1 MRKSGRRSNRG
12 DSFTNKSGF
21 KKSPEPHFPEA
32 LACAREHLPGP
43 WQEGKNRRSS
53 GDSGRIKLESG
64 GEDSPRT
71 LVATADSS
79 SSSGVWRL
87 LGTRAHFFSRQGHLR
102 KRCSD
107 NLMDEDEKDR
117 AKRASR
123 NKSEKKRRDQFNIL
137 IKELSSMLPGNTHK
151 MDKTTVL
158 EKVISFL
165 QKHNEFS
172 VQTEFC
178 DVHQEWKPSFLSN
191 EEFTQLMLEALD
203 GFVIAVT
210 TDGSIVYV
218 SDSITPLLGH
228 LPSEVMDQNLL
239 KFLPEQEHSDIYK
252 ILSSHMLLM
261 DTVSSDYLKCNEDLE
276 FYCHLLRGSL
286 NPKDFP
292 TYEYIKFV
300 GNFLSYNHVPL
311 SDCHSS
317 KDAVPR
323 GYRRPQGKQ
332 ICFVATV
339 RLATPQFLKEMCIV
353 EESLEE
359 FTSRHSL
366 EWKFL
371 FLDHRAPPI
380 IGYLPFEVLG
390 TSGYDYYHI
399 DDLQLLAQ
407 CHEHLMQFGKG
418 KSCCYRFLT
427 KGQQWIWLQ
436 THYYITYHQWNSKP
450 EFIVCTHTV
459 VSYADV
465 RVERQQNLIL
475 EDAPIDII
483 SSVLKDNVPDL
494 NSQQHFKSLEL
505 DTAVLNTSQIFS
517 MSSHG
522 LHKSLPSSL
531 PEMATTI
538 TKPIPE
544 SSSLQRSLIIQQN
557 LPKERSKLPATAQL
571 SSQFTMFQTIKNQLE
586 QRTRIL
592 QANIQWQ
599 QEELQKIQE
608 QLCMVQDSNIQDKKS
623 VRILEEIQDGC
634 HSSGNL
640 TSPLSNASVLS
651 PSLAIAPS
659 PAISQDSSLQQSLT
673 DLGHDRQLRLL
684 LSQPVQ
690 PMMPGSCHAR
700 ITDVDVAGHS
710 KKYFQK
716 IQSCQGLE
724 AQTSSNSSPVVL
736 MRQLGLYTGFSGASP
751 SQSSSLQSMH
761 QHLPQQCY
769 LQVQPA
775 DSLHKVQADSLSV
788 SLQEGG
794 IEYHH
799 MPMKQQPGT
808 RSIMSLPENLN
819 VQHRQ

>member
-1 MRKSGRRSNRG
+1 MKL
-12 DSFTNKSGF
+12 
-21 KKSPEPHFPEA
+21 H
-32 LACAREHLPGP
+32 
-43 WQEGKNRRSS
+43 
-53 GDSGRIKLESG
+53 IKIIFNSIN
-64 GEDSPRT
+64 
-71 LVATADSS
+71 
-79 SSSGVWRL
+79 
-87 LGTRAHFFSRQGHLR
+87 R

-123 NKSEKKRRDQFNIL
+123 NKSEKKRRDQFNVL
-137 IKELSSMLPGNTHK
+137 IKELSSMLPGNTRK

-158 EKVISFL
+158 EKVIGFL

-172 VQTEFC
+172 VQTELC
-178 DVHQEWKPSFLSN
+178 DIHQEWKPSFLSN

-210 TDGSIVYV
+210 TDGSIMYV

-239 KFLPEQEHSDIYK
+239 RFLPEQEHSDINK

-261 DTVSSDYLKCNEDLE
+261 DTISSDYLKCNEDLE

-317 KDAVPR
+317 EDPVPR
-323 GYRRPQGKQ
+323 GYGTPQGKQ

-399 DDLQLLAQ
+399 DDLQLLAR

-459 VSYADV
+459 LRYGKSI
-465 RVERQQNLIL
+465 N
-475 EDAPIDII
+475 
-483 SSVLKDNVPDL
+483 VLSGETL
-494 NSQQHFKSLEL
+494 LYQKSL
-505 DTAVLNTSQIFS
+505 
-517 MSSHG
+517 
-522 LHKSLPSSL
+522 
-531 PEMATTI
+531 
-538 TKPIPE
+538 
-544 SSSLQRSLIIQQN
+544 
-557 LPKERSKLPATAQL
+557 
-571 SSQFTMFQTIKNQLE
+571 
-586 QRTRIL
+586 
-592 QANIQWQ
+592 
-599 QEELQKIQE
+599 KIY
-608 QLCMVQDSNIQDKKS
+608 D
-623 VRILEEIQDGC
+623 
-634 HSSGNL
+634 SSGHQFH
-640 TSPLSNASVLS
+640 
-651 PSLAIAPS
+651 I
-659 PAISQDSSLQQSLT
+659 PALNDMENCNQ
-673 DLGHDRQLRLL
+673 
-684 LSQPVQ
+684 
-690 PMMPGSCHAR
+690 
-700 ITDVDVAGHS
+700 
-710 KKYFQK
+710 YF
-716 IQSCQGLE
+716 E
-724 AQTSSNSSPVVL
+724 
-736 MRQLGLYTGFSGASP
+736 FSGI
-751 SQSSSLQSMH
+751 
-761 QHLPQQCY
+761 
-769 LQVQPA
+769 VN
-775 DSLHKVQADSLSV
+775 K
-788 SLQEGG
+788 
-794 IEYHH
+794 
-799 MPMKQQPGT
+799 
-808 RSIMSLPENLN
+808 LN
-819 VQHRQ
+819 N